1 MSTDAHPDAPARAPR
16 APALLRLLR
25 PRQWVKNALVFAAPF
40 AAGDLLDGDVPLRTA
55 AAFVALCLAAS
66 GTYCVND
73 AVDAESDRRHPV
85 KRRRPV
91 ASGEVAVGTALALG
105 GLLLAAGVAVAAV
118 VDPHLLLVVVC
129 YVGLTVAY
137 SWRLKHVPV
146 LDIAAIAGGFILR
159 AVAGG
164 AAAPVPISQWFL
176 IVTGFGS
183 LFVVAGKRSAEHL
196 DLGDEAGAVRTTL
209 AHYSAE
215 FLRFVRSMAG
225 SACVL
230 AYCLWAFERA
240 DELRAGEVWYEL
252 SIIPFV
258 LGVLHYALRLE
269 QGAGAAPED
278 LVLRDRTLQ
287 AIGAVWLVVFALG
300 VAGAT

>member
-1 MSTDAHPDAPARAPR
+1 MSAEAATDAPPART
-16 APALLRLLR
+16 PALLRLLR
-25 PRQWVKNALVFAAPF
+25 PRQWVKNVLVFAAPF
-40 AAGDLLDGDVPLRTA
+40 AAGDLFEGDVPVRTVG
-55 AAFVALCLAAS
+55 AFVALCLAAS

-73 AVDAESDRRHPV
+73 AVDAEADRKHPE

-91 ASGEVAVGTALALG
+91 ASGEVPVPVAFGLGAALLVAGVVLAAVIDVD
-105 GLLLAAGVAVAAV
+105 LLLIVA
-118 VDPHLLLVVVC
+118 C

-137 SWRLKHVPV
+137 SWRLKQLPV
-146 LDIAAIAGGFILR
+146 VDIAAIAGGFILR

-183 LFVVAGKRSAEHL
+183 LFIVAGKRSAEHL
-196 DLGDEAGAVRTTL
+196 DLGDEAGNVRTTL
-209 AHYSAE
+209 AVYPAS
-215 FLRFVRSMAG
+215 FLRFVRGMAG

-240 DELRAGEVWYEL
+240 DELQRGEVWYEL

-258 LGVLHYALRLE
+258 LGILHYALRLE

-278 LVLRDRTLQ
+278 LVLRDRMLQ
-287 AIGAVWLVVFALG
+287 VIGLAWLVVFALG
-300 VAGAT
+300 VADAT